1 MADSINFRRKPDNI
15 KCISNYFFHEKHTG
29 SKVKII
35 IGSMRVHLMLIFF
48 FAGTVLAQSVRS
60 KRDTVTITEKP
71 PFTSIPGT
79 NNESTTTN
87 ISKNNSDGINRAT
100 FNYLLNIIS
109 RFILLLPRYVL
120 STFLKML
127 IFMGTFILRIMIK
140 PFILPFK
147 MIRMVIKMLLKP
159 FLKI

>member
-1 MADSINFRRKPDNI
+1 MADSINFRRKPDNT
-15 KCISNYFFHEKHTG
+15 KCISNYFFHENTG
-29 SKVKII
+29 SKVQII
-35 IGSMRVHLMLIFF
+35 IRSMRVHLMLIFF
-48 FAGTVLAQSVRS
+48 FAGTVLAQSVRN

-100 FNYLLNIIS
+100 FNHPLNIIS

-147 MIRMVIKMLLKP
+147 MIRTVIKMLLKP